1 MDTLVALSKY
11 VSGKTRPKEEEFH
24 NISSLFASVPFLDVI
39 EEFTPKR

>member
-1 MDTLVALSKY
+1 MDTSVALSKY

-39 EEFTPKR
+39 EGITLKR